1 MRALKKVHEEDFN
14 ALIRFKPCKEDVFV
28 DIGSNRGEG
37 IYSQLVGYGKDVSVI
52 GFEPNPLIF
61 NKLKRACKPTHG
73 VTVHNLGLGARTGEF
88 ELHVPFYRKWMFDG
102 LSSFYKH
109 EAEHWLEKNMWNYNP
124 KLQTIK
130 TVKCKVRTLD
140 SFELKPY
147 FMKLDVQG
155 FEYEVLKGS
164 IETLKE
170 HSPIL
175 LIESISKEVMDY
187 LKPMSYE
194 FYTYKNGEFT
204 KGHESLNTFC
214 VPKSRLNILLD

>member
-1 MRALKKVHEEDFN
+1 MKTFKKVHEEDFN
-14 ALIRFKPCKEDVFV
+14 ALSRFKPEKGEVFV

-37 IYSQLVGYGKDVSVI
+37 IYSQMVGYGKEIPIV

-61 NKLKRACKPTHG
+61 NKLKKACKSLKNIQ
-73 VTVHNLGLGARTGEF
+73 VHNLGLGAESGEF

-109 EAEHWLEKNMWNYNP
+109 EAEHWLEKNMWNYKP

-130 TVKCKVRTLD
+130 TVKCKVETLD
-140 SFELKPY
+140 SFNLKPY

-155 FEYEVLKGS
+155 YEHEVLKGS
-164 IETLKE
+164 LETLKQ

-175 LIESISKEVMDY
+175 LIESISQEVMNY
-187 LKPMSYE
+187 LKPLDYE
-194 FYTYKNGEFT
+194 FYVFQNGKFNQ
-204 KGHESLNTFC
+204 GHDGLNTFC
-214 VPKSRLNILLD
+214 VPGAKKEAVI